1 MIASG
6 REILGTE
13 AKWGTP
19 MYVDEAWRPSG
30 EPPRELRPTER
41 QERVFLWLIAVNAL
55 LLLIAPMAG
64 ATVIHAVLAVLRH
77 G

>member
-1 MIASG
+1 MF
-6 REILGTE
+6 
-13 AKWGTP
+13 
-19 MYVDEAWRPSG
+19 VDVEWRPQG
-30 EPPRELRPTER
+30 EPPPREPRPNER

-64 ATVIHAVLAVLRH
+64 ATIIHAILAALSH

>member
-1 MIASG
+1 
-6 REILGTE
+6 
-13 AKWGTP
+13 

-30 EPPRELRPTER
+30 EPSPEPRPTQR
-41 QERVFLWLIAVNAL
+41 QEWVFLWLIAVNAL

-64 ATVIHAVLAVLRH
+64 ATIIHAVLAALRH